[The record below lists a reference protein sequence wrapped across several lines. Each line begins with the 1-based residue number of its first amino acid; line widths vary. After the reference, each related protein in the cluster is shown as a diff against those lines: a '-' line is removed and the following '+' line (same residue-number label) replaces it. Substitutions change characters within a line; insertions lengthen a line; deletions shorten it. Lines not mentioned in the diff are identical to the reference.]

1 MIPLT
6 FTFKKTSGN
15 YPFMYLAIVGAHMN
29 NAFPFRKKYRKK
41 KSTTFSSYTFSQSYN
56 KGNMIRLN

>member
-41 KSTTFSSYTFSQSYN
+41 KKHNIFLLYIFTELQ
-56 KGNMIRLN
+56 

>member
-15 YPFMYLAIVGAHMN
+15 YLFMYLAIVGAHMN
-29 NAFPFRKKYRKK
+29 NAFPFRKKIQEKK
-41 KSTTFSSYTFSQSYN
+41 KAFSFYTFSQSYN
-56 KGNMIRLN
+56 MGNMIRLN